1 MVGERLFAVNPV
13 FGDGTRLREAPCAE
27 AEFNGVEAFNDWPVR
42 AAAAARL
49 APPVFSLAADGC
61 DARPIFPPLSPLAA
75 AACAARCSLLQ
86 PRYPTSLLL
95 TANCLFVDGTS
106 PLLVTAHQVTL
117 LALDHGTRFGL
128 VRLHNSVHGAGAS
141 PQEGWIRL
149 RNLTRAMRPSG
160 LSSIPDPMGVNPLL
174 AKPRLVRCAGERKS
188 HVAELVVVGRQP
200 ASRQAPTGKNPR
212 CSSGVFP

>member
-75 AACAARCSLLQ
+75 AACAARCSLLH
-86 PRYPTSLLL
+86 T
-95 TANCLFVDGTS
+95 
-106 PLLVTAHQVTL
+106 PLPHFATAHRQL
-117 LALDHGTRFGL
+117 PLCRWHLPLARDCPPGHPSGPGPWHALW
-128 VRLHNSVHGAGAS
+128 AGAPPQLRARSRRLS
-141 PQEGWIRL
+141 PRGMDPAAQPHPRHAPIGSL
-149 RNLTRAMRPSG
+149 KHPRP
-160 LSSIPDPMGVNPLL
+160 D
-174 AKPRLVRCAGERKS
+174 
-188 HVAELVVVGRQP
+188 GRQP
-200 ASRQAPTGKNPR
+200 SPRQAPTGKMCRRKKKPR
-212 CSSGVFP
+212 SRAGCCWASTLSSPSPDW